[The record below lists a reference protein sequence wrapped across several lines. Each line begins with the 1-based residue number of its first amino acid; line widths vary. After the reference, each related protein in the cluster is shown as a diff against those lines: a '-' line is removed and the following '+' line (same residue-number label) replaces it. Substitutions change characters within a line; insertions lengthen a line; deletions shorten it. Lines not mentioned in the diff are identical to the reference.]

1 LLKNFVFGTA
11 LLHLR
16 IVVFVS
22 SREERLCSVS
32 FNPSTHRF
40 LQCAQIFV
48 NLCALQKQD
57 ANYSKAACDLQRLPV
72 CYLCRFY
79 TSPSSRM
86 RLPSITTTAN
96 PELAKQLID
105 AINNK
110 TKPLGSLGALE
121 SLAKQLGLI
130 QQTVAVSVDR
140 PAIIVFAGDHGV
152 VAEGVSA
159 FPQDVT
165 WQMVENFLANGA
177 AINVFARQNGAALH
191 VVDAGVNH
199 DFGPRPGLV
208 DRKLAHGTRNFA
220 LEPAMTA
227 GQCAT
232 AMAHGAALVADLPGN
247 VVGFGEMGIGNTT
260 AAAALMHK
268 LTGIPVADCVGAGTG
283 LSTEGVLRKQRVIE
297 AAAERHAGVTDALD
311 VLATFGGFEIAM
323 MAGAMLQ
330 AASLRKTMLIDGF
343 IVTSALLVASR
354 IAPAILDYCVFAHC
368 SDEAGHRRML
378 AQLGATPL
386 LQLGMRLG
394 EGTGAALALPLL
406 HAAANFL
413 NEMATFS
420 SASVSEKSASA

>member
-1 LLKNFVFGTA
+1 
-11 LLHLR
+11 
-16 IVVFVS
+16 
-22 SREERLCSVS
+22 
-32 FNPSTHRF
+32 
-40 LQCAQIFV
+40 
-48 NLCALQKQD
+48 
-57 ANYSKAACDLQRLPV
+57 
-72 CYLCRFY
+72 
-79 TSPSSRM
+79 M
-86 RLPSITTTAN
+86 RLPSITATAN
-96 PELAKQLID
+96 PALADRLDD

-130 QQTVAVSVDR
+130 QQTVAVAVDR
-140 PAIIVFAGDHGV
+140 PAVVVFAGDHGV
-152 VAEGVSA
+152 VAEGISA

-191 VVDAGVNH
+191 IVDAGVNH
-199 DFGPRPGLV
+199 DFGARPGLV
-208 DRKLAHGTRNFA
+208 DRKVAHGTRNFA

-227 GQCAT
+227 EQCAT

-260 AAAALMHK
+260 SAAALMHK
-268 LTGIPVADCVGAGTG
+268 LAGIPVADCVGAGTG
-283 LSTEGVLRKQRVIE
+283 LSPEGVLRKQRVIE
-297 AAAERHAGVTDALD
+297 AAVERHAGVSEALD

-330 AASLRKTMLIDGF
+330 AASLRKALLVDGF

-354 IAPAILDYCVFAHC
+354 IAPEILDYCVFAHC

-378 AQLGATPL
+378 EQLGAKPL

-420 SASVSEKSASA
+420 SASVSEKSEPA